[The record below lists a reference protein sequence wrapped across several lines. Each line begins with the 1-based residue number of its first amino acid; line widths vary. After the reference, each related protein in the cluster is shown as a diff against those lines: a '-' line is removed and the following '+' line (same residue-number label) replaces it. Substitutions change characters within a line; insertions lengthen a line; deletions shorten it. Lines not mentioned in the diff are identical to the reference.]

1 MIIGYDE
8 HVFGCPMKRLKFLIL
23 SLIMNSS
30 TLSALTIINIQQ
42 PEHLSVLKIRAQLV
56 SFPLSKDDSRLIY
69 EMKKKLH
76 ELGGVGLA
84 APQVNQARQILAIYI
99 PEDAALLRERVK
111 PYPMHVMINPSYEA
125 TPGATIGYDF
135 EACYSVP
142 TKAGKVP
149 RYEEIKLSYYDEV
162 GQHHQSVEHGFY
174 ARVIQHEIDHLNGT
188 LIIDRLT
195 PDCVQG
201 SVEEMMK
208 LRRAELSE
216 DKRILFDKLTEKKIK
231 AQHE

>member
-1 MIIGYDE
+1 
-8 HVFGCPMKRLKFLIL
+8 
-23 SLIMNSS
+23 MNSA
-30 TLSALTIINIQQ
+30 TVSALTIVNMQQ
-42 PEHLSVLKIRAQLV
+42 PEHLQVLKTTAQFV
-56 SFPLSKDDSRLIY
+56 SFPLGKMDSQLI
-69 EMKKKLH
+69 EQMKAKLQ

-84 APQVNQARQILAIYI
+84 APQVNQPKQILAIYI

-125 TPGATIGYDF
+125 VSGTAISYDF

-142 TKAGKVP
+142 HKAGKVP
-149 RYEEIKLSYYDEV
+149 RYEEIKLSYYDEQ

-174 ARVIQHEIDHLNGT
+174 ARVIQHEIDHLNGV
-188 LIIDRLT
+188 LIVDRLT

-201 SVEEMMK
+201 TMEEMMT

-216 DKRILFDKLTEKKIK
+216 DKRILFDKLIEKKKK

>member
-1 MIIGYDE
+1 MT
-8 HVFGCPMKRLKFLIL
+8 HLKCLIL

-30 TLSALTIINIQQ
+30 TVSALTIINIEQ
-42 PEHLSVLKIRAQLV
+42 PEHSSVLKTKAQLV
-56 SFPLSKDDSRLIY
+56 SFPLSKDDSCLIDA
-69 EMKKKLH
+69 MKKKLH
-76 ELGGVGLA
+76 QLGGVGLA
-84 APQVNQARQILAIYI
+84 APQVNQAKQILAIYI

-125 TPGATIGYDF
+125 ISGTTIGYDF

-142 TKAGKVP
+142 NKAGKVP
-149 RYEEIKLSYYDEV
+149 RYEEIKLSYYDEL
-162 GQHHQSVEHGFY
+162 GQSHQSVESGFY

-188 LIIDRLT
+188 LIVDRLT

-201 SVEEMMK
+201 SMEEMMK

-216 DKRILFDKLTEKKIK
+216 EKRILFDKLIEKKIK